1 MKRWWLLALPLVL
14 LASCNN
20 TNSSSSSSIN
30 SNSFVSTSSNS
41 TSSSSSSSSFVHKTN
56 YGIAPIFDDPLGI
69 YDKDPSI
76 FEENGKRYVFYTT
89 NEKSFESG
97 DVIGLRIGEK
107 DENGYRY
114 SDAKIVLRPSENKWD
129 SVRVSNPDVIKG
141 TFKYE
146 EAEYSYLMAYQ
157 GNSKVKDRL
166 YEIGF
171 AVSNDLENWIKVGD
185 KAVINYSSYALGS
198 AYGCGAPSL
207 VSFDKKG
214 KLYCFYTYADAL
226 ITSTR
231 VAYFDCTDL
240 NDIKSNEPS
249 ALSSHGLQ
257 DKNAD
262 VVFNNADF
270 VIDKEKESIYV
281 VRDRNPVMSMPATS
295 DSIQIAKANLNILT
309 NPFDYQ
315 WEIIYSAIS
324 DLDTAVL
331 DSDDPN
337 QEFGWERIYSPCFI
351 SNPYGELISFKQKV
365 AFSVSAVGNSG
376 DTQYI
381 FTPAIVEYDVELYV
395 EREI

>member
-1 MKRWWLLALPLVL
+1 MIL
-14 LASCNN
+14 
-20 TNSSSSSSIN
+20 
-30 SNSFVSTSSNS
+30 
-41 TSSSSSSSSFVHKTN
+41 
-56 YGIAPIFDDPLGI
+56 
-69 YDKDPSI
+69 
-76 FEENGKRYVFYTT
+76 
-89 NEKSFESG
+89 
-97 DVIGLRIGEK
+97 
-107 DENGYRY
+107 
-114 SDAKIVLRPSENKWD
+114 
-129 SVRVSNPDVIKG
+129 NP
-141 TFKYE
+141 
-146 EAEYSYLMAYQ
+146 
-157 GNSKVKDRL
+157 
-166 YEIGF
+166 
-171 AVSNDLENWIKVGD
+171 
-185 KAVINYSSYALGS
+185 
-198 AYGCGAPSL
+198 
-207 VSFDKKG
+207 
-214 KLYCFYTYADAL
+214 
-226 ITSTR
+226 
-231 VAYFDCTDL
+231 
-240 NDIKSNEPS
+240 NEPS

-337 QEFGWERIYSPCFI
+337 QEFGWERFI
-351 SNPYGELISFKQKV
+351 LHALSLILTENLFLLNKRI